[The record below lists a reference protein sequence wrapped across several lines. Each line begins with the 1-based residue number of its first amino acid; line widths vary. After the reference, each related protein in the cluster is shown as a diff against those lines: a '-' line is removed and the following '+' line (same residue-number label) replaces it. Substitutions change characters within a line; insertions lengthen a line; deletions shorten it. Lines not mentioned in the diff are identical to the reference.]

1 MDPITQQTL
10 LGAAGAG
17 GAGEYVDDVF
27 STDLWAGNGSARNIT
42 SGLDM
47 SGEGGL
53 VWIKSRTN
61 TLVHVLT
68 DTERGY
74 NKQLCTNIPDGQYTD
89 TNQLSAFNSNG
100 FSLGTTNSVN
110 QSSNNFVSWSFRK
123 APGFFDV
130 VTYTGNESNPRQIA
144 HNLGSVPGMI
154 IVKSLSTS
162 NWYVYHRSLNNGSN
176 PGNYRL
182 RLDTTNGT
190 ESGTSTFGATATST
204 HFTISTNCNYA
215 NNYVAYVFAHDD
227 ASFGTG
233 GNESIIK
240 CGSYTSTSGSNPNE
254 VNLGFEP
261 QWVMIKNTGSSSA
274 YAPWIMFDNMRGV
287 NAGDTSSSSYGHDPA
302 LSANY
307 SDSEGS
313 TYNYAAN
320 FIDFTPTGFK
330 TFPSNTPT
338 NVDTGNFIYMAIRRP
353 NKPPTAATEVFAVAT
368 GNSSNPIPAFVSN
381 FTVDAAFLFNF
392 NGGYDNYLLSRLTG
406 DAYLRTNTTSKQ
418 TTNTGETFD
427 SNTGWAR
434 IYNSTY
440 QSVMFKRAPG
450 FMDVVAWVGDGTSVK
465 NVSHNLEAVP
475 EMVISKMRLYSTSSS
490 YGGDRWYVYHK
501 DVNGVLGL
509 NSNGGI
515 VSSTGIFNSA
525 PTATNLPFDDPSYDS
540 LAVNGSGIT
549 YVAYLFATLPGISK
563 VGSFSGTGSAINVDC
578 GFTNGARF
586 ILIKRINGTGD
597 WYLWDSLRG
606 IVSGNDPYLLLNV
619 NTTQTTNTDYID
631 PLSTGFTV
639 TSSAPAALNTSGG
652 TYLFLAIA

>member
-1 MDPITQQTL
+1 MSVIGSSIL
-10 LGAAGAG
+10 AGASGSAG
-17 GAGEYVDDVF
+17 GDKVYVDDVF
-27 STDLWAGNGSARNIT
+27 STFLWEGNSTAGRNIVN
-42 SGLDM
+42 GVDLA
-47 SGEGGL
+47 GEGGL
-53 VWIKSRTN
+53 VWTKQRDGSRSHY
-61 TLVHVLT
+61 LY
-68 DTERGY
+68 DTENSGY
-74 NKQLCTNIPDGQYTD
+74 A
-89 TNQLSAFNSNG
+89 LSSDLMSGKVSASNRLTAFNNNG
-100 FSLGTTNSVN
+100 FTLGSDSDVN
-110 QSSNNFVSWSFRK
+110 QTSSDYASWTFRK

-130 VTYTGNESNPRQIA
+130 VTYAGSGSVQTIPHS
-144 HNLGSVPGMI
+144 LGSEPGMI
-154 IVKSLSTS
+154 LIKNLTTS
-162 NWYVYHRSLNNGSN
+162 IWWGVYHRSLATDK
-176 PGNYRL
+176 YL
-182 RLDTTNGT
+182 RLNETGG
-190 ESGTSTFGATATST
+190 ELTSTAVWNQTRPTATE
-204 HFTISTNCNYA
+204 FTVGVNGQVSGA
-215 NNYVAYVFAHDD
+215 GNNFVAYIFAHDD
-227 ASFGTG
+227 AQFGTDED
-233 GNESIIK
+233 ESIIK
-240 CGSYTSTSGSNPNE
+240 CGSFTHSTSSGNE
-254 VNLGFEP
+254 INLGFEP
-261 QWVMIKNTGSSSA
+261 QWLIYKKSSGTSEWYMWDTMRGWSVTSQSNLRANQSNAESTGSNTG
-274 YAPWIMFDNMRGV
+274 
-287 NAGDTSSSSYGHDPA
+287 AGWPQITS
-302 LSANY
+302 
-307 SDSEGS
+307 
-313 TYNYAAN
+313 
-320 FIDFTPTGFK
+320 TGFK
-330 TFPSNTPT
+330 LGT
-338 NVDTGNFIYMAIRRP
+338 NNFVGDNATYIYMAIRRP

-406 DAYLRTNTTSKQ
+406 DAYLRTNTTNKQ

-450 FMDVVAWVGDGTSVK
+450 FMDVVTWVGDGNPVK
-465 NVSHNLEAVP
+465 NVSHNLKAVP

-525 PTATNLPFDDPSYDS
+525 PTATNLPFDNPSYDS
-540 LAVNGSGIT
+540 LAVNGSGST
-549 YVAYLFATLPGISK
+549 YIAYLFATLPGISK

-631 PLSTGFTV
+631 PNIYGFTV